1 MYEDFVCAYQ
11 PVLTR
16 WRRRRRDHDAAA
28 FADYVQVLTHWR
40 RLPYLDPGLAPEL
53 LPADWRGS
61 QAADIFFEL
70 HERLAPASHRHFAA
84 VAGLQSAS
92 TA

>member
-1 MYEDFVCAYQ
+1 
-11 PVLTR
+11 VLTH
-16 WRRRRRDHDAAA
+16 WRRRRRDDDAAA

-40 RLPYLDPGLAPEL
+40 RLPYLDPGLAPHL

-70 HERLAPASHRHFAA
+70 NDRLAPPAHRHVAA
-84 VAGLQSAS
+84 VTGLQPES

>member
-1 MYEDFVCAYQ
+1 MYADFVSTYG

-16 WRRRRRDHDAAA
+16 WRRRRRDDDAAA
-28 FADYVQVLTHWR
+28 FADYVQVLTPWR

-53 LPADWRGS
+53 LPRQWRGS

-70 HERLAPASHRHFAA
+70 NDRLAPAAHRH
-84 VAGLQSAS
+84 VAGVTGLQAAR